1 MSLFRAM
8 RFRVGLNPIV
18 AVLRGTADRDNVAM
32 TSVEQVRRQF
42 FVFLLGTVW
51 ALAVWAP
58 SVTARQDTQTI
69 RTPAPPTV
77 PPLPTTSSST
87 TTTLPSAVT
96 TVPQGCAL
104 PPQALAVFVG
114 EIISTDPVSAV
125 FSVLQIRA
133 GSLEGYQEG
142 TTVQVRYGSDAKF
155 LSVGDS
161 YLVGVAP
168 DPVSSRLSSSI
179 RDSAELFGGAEIAGS
194 NTQCPEFEQPA
205 RTFTLEGRD
214 IEAGLFSQ
222 FFDQPLRLALAVV
235 LPPLLVVLALFG
247 LVWFRRGMAT

>member
-1 MSLFRAM
+1 M

-18 AVLRGTADRDNVAM
+18 AVLRGTDDRDNVAM
-32 TSVEQVRRQF
+32 TSVEKVRRQF
-42 FVFLLGTVW
+42 FVFLLGTVCVTGLW
-51 ALAVWAP
+51 AS
-58 SVTARQDTQTI
+58 SVAASQDTDAL
-69 RTPAPPTV
+69 RSPTPTTV
-77 PPLPTTSSST
+77 APLPTTSSST

-114 EIISTDPVSAV
+114 QITTTDPVSAV

-142 TTVQVRYGSDAKF
+142 TTVQVRYGSDAKY
-155 LSVGDS
+155 LTVGET

-194 NTQCPEFEQPA
+194 STQCPEFEQPA
-205 RTFTLEGRD
+205 RTLTLEGRT
-214 IEAGLFSQ
+214 IEAGLLSQ
-222 FFDQPLRLALAVV
+222 FFDQPWRLGLAIV

-247 LVWFRRGMAT
+247 LVWFRRGVAR

>member
-1 MSLFRAM
+1 M
-8 RFRVGLNPIV
+8 RFRVGLNPIG
-18 AVLRGTADRDNVAM
+18 AVLRGTANGDNVAM
-32 TSVEQVRRQF
+32 TSVEKVRRQF
-42 FVFLLGTVW
+42 FVFLLAATS
-51 ALAVWAP
+51 AVGLWVS
-58 SVTARQDTQTI
+58 SVTADPSVDAL
-69 RTPAPPTV
+69 RTPTTV
-77 PPLPTTSSST
+77 APLPTTTSTT

-114 EIISTDPVSAV
+114 QIDTIDPVSAV

-142 TTVQVRYGSDAKF
+142 TSVEVRYGSDAKY
-155 LSVGDS
+155 LTVGET

-194 NTQCPEFEQPA
+194 NTQCPEFEQAA
-205 RTFTLEGRD
+205 RTLTIDGRE
-214 IEAGLFSQ
+214 IAAGLFSQ
-222 FFDQPLRLALAVV
+222 FFDQPWRLALAIV

-247 LVWFRRGMAT
+247 LVWFRRGVTT

>member
-1 MSLFRAM
+1 M
-8 RFRVGLNPIV
+8 RFRVGLNPRT
-18 AVLRGTADRDNVAM
+18 AVLRGVADRDNVVMA
-32 TSVEQVRRQF
+32 SVEKVRRQF
-42 FVFLLGTVW
+42 FVFLLATTSAVGVW
-51 ALAVWAP
+51 ASSVAAHQRMDAV
-58 SVTARQDTQTI
+58 S
-69 RTPAPPTV
+69 TPVPTTV
-77 PPLPTTSSST
+77 APLPTTTSTT

-114 EIISTDPVSAV
+114 QIITTDPVSAV

-142 TTVQVRYGSDAKF
+142 TTVEVRYGSDAKY
-155 LSVGDS
+155 LAVGET

-179 RDSAELFGGAEIAGS
+179 RESAELFGGAEIAGS
-194 NTQCPEFEQPA
+194 NTQCPEFEQAA
-205 RTFTLEGRD
+205 RTLTLDGGE
-214 IEAGLFSQ
+214 IAAGLFSQ
-222 FFDQPLRLALAVV
+222 FFDQPWRLALAIV

-247 LVWFRRGMAT
+247 LVWFRRGVAT

>member
-1 MSLFRAM
+1 M

-18 AVLRGTADRDNVAM
+18 AVLRGTADGDNVPM

-42 FVFLLGTVW
+42 FVFLLGTVCAIGVW
-51 ALAVWAP
+51 TSTVAALTVEDAP
-58 SVTARQDTQTI
+58 
-69 RTPAPPTV
+69 RTPTPTTV
-77 PPLPTTSSST
+77 APLPTTTSTT

-114 EIISTDPVSAV
+114 QITTTDPVSAV

-142 TTVQVRYGSDAKF
+142 TTVQVRYGSDAKY
-155 LSVGDS
+155 LTVGET

-194 NTQCPEFEQPA
+194 NTQCPEFEQAA
-205 RTFTLEGRD
+205 RTLTLEGRE

-222 FFDQPLRLALAVV
+222 FFDQPWRLVLAIV

-247 LVWFRRGMAT
+247 LVWFRRGVAT

>member
-1 MSLFRAM
+1 M
-8 RFRVGLNPIV
+8 RFRVGLNPIA
-18 AVLRGTADRDNVAM
+18 AVLRGVADRDNVVMA
-32 TSVEQVRRQF
+32 SVEKVRRQF
-42 FVFLLGTVW
+42 FVFLLATTSAVGVW
-51 ALAVWAP
+51 ASSVAAHQRMDAV
-58 SVTARQDTQTI
+58 S
-69 RTPAPPTV
+69 TPVPTTV
-77 PPLPTTSSST
+77 APLPTTTSTT

-114 EIISTDPVSAV
+114 QIITTDPVSAV

-142 TTVQVRYGSDAKF
+142 TTVEVRYGSDAKY
-155 LSVGDS
+155 LAVGET

-179 RDSAELFGGAEIAGS
+179 RESAELFGGAEIAGS
-194 NTQCPEFEQPA
+194 NTQCPEFEQAA
-205 RTFTLEGRD
+205 RTLTLDGGE
-214 IEAGLFSQ
+214 IAAGLFSQ
-222 FFDQPLRLALAVV
+222 FFDQPWRLALAIV

-247 LVWFRRGMAT
+247 LVWFRRGVAT

>member
-1 MSLFRAM
+1 
-8 RFRVGLNPIV
+8 V
-18 AVLRGTADRDNVAM
+18 A
-32 TSVEQVRRQF
+32 
-42 FVFLLGTVW
+42 
-51 ALAVWAP
+51 
-58 SVTARQDTQTI
+58 
-69 RTPAPPTV
+69 
-77 PPLPTTSSST
+77 PLPTTSSST

-114 EIISTDPVSAV
+114 QITATDPVSAV

-142 TTVQVRYGSDAKF
+142 TTVQVRYGSDAKY
-155 LSVGDS
+155 LEVGET

-214 IEAGLFSQ
+214 IEAGLFTQ
-222 FFDQPLRLALAVV
+222 FFDQPWRLALAVV

-247 LVWFRRGMAT
+247 LVWFRRGVAT

>member
-1 MSLFRAM
+1 M
-8 RFRVGLNPIV
+8 RFRVGLNPIG
-18 AVLRGTADRDNVAM
+18 AVLRGTANGDNVAM
-32 TSVEQVRRQF
+32 TSVEKVRRQF
-42 FVFLLGTVW
+42 FVFLLATTS
-51 ALAVWAP
+51 AVGLWVS
-58 SVTARQDTQTI
+58 SVTADPSVDAL
-69 RTPAPPTV
+69 RTPTTV
-77 PPLPTTSSST
+77 APLPTTTSTT

-114 EIISTDPVSAV
+114 QIDTINPVSAV

-142 TTVQVRYGSDAKF
+142 TSVEVRYGSDAKY
-155 LSVGDS
+155 LTVGET

-194 NTQCPEFEQPA
+194 NTQCPEFEQAA
-205 RTFTLEGRD
+205 RTLTIDGRE
-214 IEAGLFSQ
+214 IAAGLFSQ
-222 FFDQPLRLALAVV
+222 FFDQPWRLALALV

-247 LVWFRRGMAT
+247 LVWFRRGVTT

>member
-1 MSLFRAM
+1 M
-8 RFRVGLNPIV
+8 RFRVGLNPMT
-18 AVLRGTADRDNVAM
+18 AVLRGVADRDNVVMA
-32 TSVEQVRRQF
+32 SVEKVRRQF
-42 FVFLLGTVW
+42 LVFLLATMSAMGVW
-51 ALAVWAP
+51 ATSVAASHIGTP
-58 SVTARQDTQTI
+58 S
-69 RTPAPPTV
+69 TPTPTTV
-77 PPLPTTSSST
+77 APLPTTTSTT

-114 EIISTDPVSAV
+114 QIISTDPVSAV
-125 FSVLQIRA
+125 FSVVQIRA

-142 TTVQVRYGSDAKF
+142 TTVQVRYGSDAKY
-155 LSVGDS
+155 LTVGET

-194 NTQCPEFEQPA
+194 NTQCPEFEQAA
-205 RTFTLEGRD
+205 RTLTLDGRE
-214 IEAGLFSQ
+214 ISAGLFSQ
-222 FFDQPLRLALAVV
+222 FFDQPWRLALAIV

-247 LVWFRRGMAT
+247 LVWFRRGVAA

>member
-1 MSLFRAM
+1 M

-18 AVLRGTADRDNVAM
+18 AVLRGTANGDNVAM
-32 TSVEQVRRQF
+32 TSVEKVRRQF
-42 FVFLLGTVW
+42 FVFLLAATS
-51 ALAVWAP
+51 AVGLWVS
-58 SVTARQDTQTI
+58 SVTADPSVDAL
-69 RTPAPPTV
+69 RTPTTV
-77 PPLPTTSSST
+77 APLPTTTSTT

-114 EIISTDPVSAV
+114 QIDTIDPVSAV

-142 TTVQVRYGSDAKF
+142 TSVEVRYGSDAKY
-155 LSVGDS
+155 LTVGET

-194 NTQCPEFEQPA
+194 NTQCPEFEQAA
-205 RTFTLEGRD
+205 RTLTIDGRE
-214 IEAGLFSQ
+214 IAAGLFSQ
-222 FFDQPLRLALAVV
+222 FFDQPWRLALAIV

-247 LVWFRRGMAT
+247 LVWFRRGVTT

>member
-18 AVLRGTADRDNVAM
+18 AVLRGTADGDNVAM
-32 TSVEQVRRQF
+32 TSVEQVRGQF
-42 FVFLLGTVW
+42 FVFLLGTVC
-51 ALAVWAP
+51 AVGVGTS
-58 SVTARQDTQTI
+58 SVTAYQDI
-69 RTPAPPTV
+69 DALRSPSPTTV
-77 PPLPTTSSST
+77 APLPTTSSST

-114 EIISTDPVSAV
+114 QITTTDPVSAV

-142 TTVQVRYGSDAKF
+142 TTVQVRYGSDAKY
-155 LSVGDS
+155 LEVGET

-214 IEAGLFSQ
+214 IEAGLFTQ
-222 FFDQPLRLALAVV
+222 FFDQPWRLALAVV

-247 LVWFRRGMAT
+247 LVWFRRGVAT

>member
-1 MSLFRAM
+1 M
-8 RFRVGLNPIV
+8 RFRVGLNPIG
-18 AVLRGTADRDNVAM
+18 AVLRGTANGDNVAM
-32 TSVEQVRRQF
+32 TSVEKVRRQF
-42 FVFLLGTVW
+42 FVFLLATTS
-51 ALAVWAP
+51 AVGLWVS
-58 SVTARQDTQTI
+58 SVTADPSVDAL
-69 RTPAPPTV
+69 RTPTTV
-77 PPLPTTSSST
+77 APLPTTTSTT

-114 EIISTDPVSAV
+114 QIDTINPVSAV

-142 TTVQVRYGSDAKF
+142 TSVEVRYGSDAKY
-155 LSVGDS
+155 LTVGET

-194 NTQCPEFEQPA
+194 NTQCPEFEQAA
-205 RTFTLEGRD
+205 RTLTIDGRE
-214 IEAGLFSQ
+214 IAAGLFSQ
-222 FFDQPLRLALAVV
+222 FFDQPWRLALAIV

-247 LVWFRRGMAT
+247 LVWFRRGVTT

>member
-18 AVLRGTADRDNVAM
+18 AVLRDTADGDNVAM
-32 TSVEQVRRQF
+32 TSVEQVHRRF
-42 FVFLLGTVW
+42 FVFLLGIACAIGLWTS
-51 ALAVWAP
+51 
-58 SVTARQDTQTI
+58 SVAAGTDGGVL
-69 RTPAPPTV
+69 RTPSSTTV
-77 PPLPTTSSST
+77 APLPTTTSTT

-114 EIISTDPVSAV
+114 QIASTDPVSAV
-125 FSVLQIRA
+125 FSVVQIRA

-142 TTVQVRYGSDAKF
+142 TTVEVRYGSDAKY
-155 LSVGDS
+155 LTVGET

-194 NTQCPEFEQPA
+194 NTQCPDFEQAA
-205 RTFTLEGRD
+205 RTLTLEGRE
-214 IEAGLFSQ
+214 IQAGLFSQ
-222 FFDQPLRLALAVV
+222 FFDQPWRLALAIV

-247 LVWFRRGMAT
+247 LVWFRRGVAT

>member
-1 MSLFRAM
+1 MSLLRAM
-8 RFRVGLNPIV
+8 RFRVGLNPIT
-18 AVLRGTADRDNVAM
+18 AVSRGVADRDNVVM
-32 TSVEQVRRQF
+32 TSVEKVRRQF
-42 FVFLLGTVW
+42 FVFLLVVTSAVGVW
-51 ALAVWAP
+51 VS
-58 SVTARQDTQTI
+58 SVTAAPRVDAV
-69 RTPAPPTV
+69 RTPTPTTV
-77 PPLPTTSSST
+77 APLPTTTSTT

-114 EIISTDPVSAV
+114 QIISTDPVSAV

-142 TTVQVRYGSDAKF
+142 TSVEVRYGSDAKY
-155 LSVGDS
+155 LVVGET

-194 NTQCPEFEQPA
+194 NTQCPEFEEAA
-205 RTFTLEGRD
+205 RTLTLDGRE
-214 IEAGLFSQ
+214 ISAGLFSQ
-222 FFDQPLRLALAVV
+222 FFDQPWRLALAIV

-247 LVWFRRGMAT
+247 LVWFRRGVAT